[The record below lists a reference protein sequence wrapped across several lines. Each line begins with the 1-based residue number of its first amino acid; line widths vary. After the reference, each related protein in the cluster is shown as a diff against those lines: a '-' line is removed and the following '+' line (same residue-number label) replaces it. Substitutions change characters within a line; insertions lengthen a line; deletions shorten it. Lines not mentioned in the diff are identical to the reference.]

1 MAKKNVTQEEFT
13 QEEVD
18 VESLLIK
25 IEKLEKENTE
35 LKRQIDSFNK
45 VSSDNIRFTP
55 APSN

>member
-1 MAKKNVTQEEFT
+1 MAKKNVT